1 MMKSPLKLSIFQQF
15 HNRDQPENMLR
26 CICLAP
32 IRNAVNTRVSAG
44 KHVRIELFLSILKS
58 VVSNSIIWFL
68 FIFVNYKM
76 FLKCHS
82 PFRKIHYDPIFCA
95 KTTQFFKKPSK
106 IEGYNADRK
115 RPSCKDG
122 RFLFWQGNRDTNR
135 VNLWR

>member
-1 MMKSPLKLSIFQQF
+1 MTQTAVLNNQGRRARQKRILSGTDERSLKA
-15 HNRDQPENMLR
+15 ENGSL
-26 CICLAP
+26 CTNP
-32 IRNAVNTRVSAG
+32 G